1 MELRH
6 LRYFIAVASNL
17 NFSEA
22 SRRLHVAQPAISQ
35 TILDLEDE
43 LGVKL
48 LLRTGR
54 GVKLTS
60 AGNAFFTEAQ
70 GVMHR
75 ADGARIAAL
84 RASRGEVG
92 CLRVGFLPCAAGP
105 FIPSLI
111 KSYRKEFP
119 NVDVKLHDMNTEQQL
134 RAFEDGKIDI
144 GFARPFTKE
153 HSKDFHTEVVY
164 QDQLEIILPAG
175 HSLAKES
182 VVNLKDVAGETF
194 VEYYRRGSP
203 ALFSEIY
210 STCRKAGF
218 SPKTIL
224 EFEEMSSVIL
234 AVESGLG
241 VALTLGFAR
250 GLLSPESVVRK
261 IKPASSKIPLCA
273 IWPAGPQEPVLGS
286 FLEALRAKKP
296 AIREKMEWPALSHRD
311 MATTVLPRRVP
322 NKRRLA

>member
-35 TILDLEDE
+35 TILDLEAE

-54 GVKLTS
+54 GVKLTA
-60 AGNAFFTEAQ
+60 AGTAFLTEAQ
-70 GVMHR
+70 GVMLR
-75 ADGARIAAL
+75 ADGARTVAQ
-84 RASRGEVG
+84 RASRGEIG
-92 CLRVGFLPCAAGP
+92 CLRIGFLPCAAGP
-105 FIPSLI
+105 FIPALV
-111 KSYRKEFP
+111 KSYRKKFP
-119 NVDVKLHDMNTEQQL
+119 NVDVQLRDLNTEQQL
-134 RAFEDGKIDI
+134 KAFEDGKIDI

-153 HSKDFHTEVVY
+153 RAKDFCTEVVY
-164 QDQLEIILPAG
+164 EDHLEIVLPAG
-175 HSLAKES
+175 HALAKKS
-182 VVNLKDVAGETF
+182 VVDLKDVADETF

-203 ALFSEIY
+203 ALFSEVY

-218 SPKTIL
+218 SPKAIL

-241 VALTLGFAR
+241 VSLTLGFFR
-250 GLLSPESVVRK
+250 GLLSRGSVVRQ

-273 IWPAGPQEPVLGS
+273 IWPAGPQEPVLES
-286 FLEALRAKKP
+286 FLQTLRARKP
-296 AIREKMEWPALSHRD
+296 TIRSKMERQ
-311 MATTVLPRRVP
+311 R
-322 NKRRLA
+322 

>member
-54 GVKLTS
+54 GVRLTA

-75 ADGARIAAL
+75 ADGARTAAQ

-105 FIPSLI
+105 FLPALI

-119 NVDVKLHDMNTEQQL
+119 NVEVQLRDMNTEQQL
-134 RAFEDGKIDI
+134 KAFEDGKIDI
-144 GFARPFTKE
+144 GFSRPFPKE
-153 HSKDFHTEVVY
+153 RAKEFCAEVVY
-164 QDQLEIILPAG
+164 EDQLEIVLPAG
-175 HSLAKES
+175 HALANKS
-182 VVNLKDVAGETF
+182 VINLKDVACETF
-194 VEYYRRGSP
+194 VEYYRRGAP
-203 ALFSEIY
+203 ALFSEVKT
-210 STCRKAGF
+210 TCRKAGF
-218 SPKTIL
+218 SPKVIL

-234 AVESGLG
+234 AVESGIG
-241 VALTLGFAR
+241 VSLTLGFVR
-250 GLLSPESVVRK
+250 GLLSRESVVRP

-273 IWPAGPQEPVLGS
+273 VWPAGAQEPILAS
-286 FLEALRAKKP
+286 FLGALRKRKP
-296 AIREKMEWPALSHRD
+296 TIKRKMEQLS
-311 MATTVLPRRVP
+311 
-322 NKRRLA
+322 

>member
-6 LRYFIAVASNL
+6 VRYFIAVASNL
-17 NFSEA
+17 SFSKA

-43 LGVKL
+43 LDVKL

-54 GVKLTS
+54 GVELTA
-60 AGNAFFTEAQ
+60 AGRAFFAEGQ
-70 GVMHR
+70 EIMLR
-75 ADGARIAAL
+75 ADAARTAAQ
-84 RASRGEVG
+84 RASRGETG
-92 CLRVGFLPCAAGP
+92 CLRIGFLPCAAGP
-105 FIPSLI
+105 FIPTLI

-119 NVDVKLHDMNTEQQL
+119 NVDVQLHDMNTEQQL
-134 RAFEDGKIDI
+134 KAFDDGRIDI

-153 HSKDFHTEVVY
+153 RAKDFSTEVVY
-164 QDQLEIILPAG
+164 EDRLEIVLPAG
-175 HSLAKES
+175 HALAKKS
-182 VVNLKDVAGETF
+182 VVNLKDLAGETF

-218 SPKTIL
+218 SPKIIL

-241 VALTLGFAR
+241 VSLTLGFAR
-250 GLLSPESVVRK
+250 GLLSPESVVRQ
-261 IKPASSKIPLCA
+261 IKPASSNIPLCA
-273 IWPAGPQEPVLGS
+273 IWPARSQEPVLGS
-286 FLEALRAKKP
+286 FLKALRARKP
-296 AIREKMEWPALSHRD
+296 AIRKKMKHLGQMD
-311 MATTVLPRRVP
+311 G
-322 NKRRLA
+322 

>member
-17 NFSEA
+17 SFSEA

-43 LGVKL
+43 LDVKL

-54 GVKLTS
+54 GVELTA
-60 AGNAFFTEAQ
+60 AGRAFLAEAQ
-70 GVMHR
+70 ETMLR
-75 ADGARIAAL
+75 ADGAKKAAQ
-84 RASRGEVG
+84 RASQGETG
-92 CLRVGFLPCAAGP
+92 CLRIGFLPCAAGP
-105 FIPSLI
+105 FIPGLI

-119 NVDVKLHDMNTEQQL
+119 NVDVQLRDMNTEQQL
-134 RAFEDGKIDI
+134 KAFEDGKIDI

-153 HSKDFHTEVVY
+153 RARDFCTEVVY
-164 QDQLEIILPAG
+164 KDRLEIVLPAG
-175 HSLAKES
+175 HALAKKS

-203 ALFSEIY
+203 ALFSEIHA
-210 STCRKAGF
+210 TCRKAGF
-218 SPKTIL
+218 SPKAIL

-241 VALTLGFAR
+241 VSLTLGFAR
-250 GLLSPESVVRK
+250 GLLSPESVVRP
-261 IKPASSKIPLCA
+261 IKPASSNIPLCA
-273 IWPAGPQEPVLGS
+273 IWPADAQEPVLGS
-286 FLEALRAKKP
+286 FLKALRARKPTIKK
-296 AIREKMEWPALSHRD
+296 KMERPG
-311 MATTVLPRRVP
+311 
-322 NKRRLA
+322 